1 VAAGASKREQYSFP
15 PRSRAVRPPLW
26 SPAMGAGGGH
36 QHEHDHGHAHG
47 VSADAQGRW
56 LAIAL
61 AVIAGFMVVEVVAGI
76 LADSLALISDA
87 AHMLTDAA
95 AIALALVAFRI
106 AARPPSGRFTFGFK
120 RAEILSA
127 QINGASLLVFAALI
141 GYEAVGRL
149 SSPPDVDGQ
158 FVIVVGLLGAAVNL
172 VAAWALSR
180 ASRRSLNV
188 EGAYLHAL
196 ADLLSSLFA
205 AVAGVVIVVTGFDQ
219 ADAIAALAVCAIMLA
234 GGWRLLRDSG
244 RILLEGAPKGMDA
257 DEIASAL
264 ADHPGVVEVH
274 DLHLWEVTSDFPALS
289 AHVLVPAGD
298 DCHRLRRELDALL
311 AERFGIDHATLQ
323 VEHAPADRLLQIEPR
338 PDGGD
343 GPR

>member
-1 VAAGASKREQYSFP
+1 
-15 PRSRAVRPPLW
+15 
-26 SPAMGAGGGH
+26 MGAGGGH
-36 QHEHDHGHAHG
+36 SHEHEHSHAHG

-61 AVIAGFMVVEVVAGI
+61 AVIVGFMVVEVVAGVI
-76 LADSLALISDA
+76 ANSVALISDA

-95 AIALALVAFRI
+95 AIALALGAVRL

-149 SSPPDVDGQ
+149 ADPPDVDGG
-158 FVIVVGLLGAAVNL
+158 FVIVVGVLGALVNV

-205 AVAGVVIVVTGFDQ
+205 AVAGVVIVLTGFVGLATMAASVLAVIFVGLVRWPEQ
-219 ADAIAALAVCAIMLA
+219 QGLLVFAAAVAALML
-234 GGWRLLRDSG
+234 R
-244 RILLEGAPKGMDA
+244 PVT
-257 DEIASAL
+257 SAL
-264 ADHPGVVEVH
+264 LFAAFAPLWLRAANPGR
-274 DLHLWEVTSDFPALS
+274 FAK
-289 AHVLVPAGD
+289 AG
-298 DCHRLRRELDALL
+298 R
-311 AERFGIDHATLQ
+311 
-323 VEHAPADRLLQIEPR
+323 
-338 PDGGD
+338 
-343 GPR
+343 

>member
-1 VAAGASKREQYSFP
+1 
-15 PRSRAVRPPLW
+15 
-26 SPAMGAGGGH
+26 MGAGGGH
-36 QHEHDHGHAHG
+36 SHEHEHSHAHG

-61 AVIAGFMVVEVVAGI
+61 AVIVGFMVVEVVAGVI
-76 LADSLALISDA
+76 ANSVALISDA

-95 AIALALVAFRI
+95 AIALALGAVRL

-149 SSPPDVDGQ
+149 ADPPDVDGG
-158 FVIVVGLLGAAVNL
+158 FVIVVGVLGALVNV

-205 AVAGVVIVVTGFDQ
+205 AVAGVVIVLTGFDQ
-219 ADAIAALAVCAIMLA
+219 ADAIAALAVCAIMLR

-257 DEIASAL
+257 DEIAA
-264 ADHPGVVEVH
+264 AIAGHPGVVEVH
-274 DLHLWEVTSDFPALS
+274 DLHVWEVTSGFPALS
-289 AHVLVPAGD
+289 AHVLVPAGE
-298 DCHRLRRELDALL
+298 DCHALRRELDRMV
-311 AERFGIDHATLQ
+311 AERFEIDHATLQ
-323 VEHAPADRLLQIEPR
+323 VEHAPAERLLQIEP
-338 PDGGD
+338 GGD
-343 GPR
+343 DRG

>member
-1 VAAGASKREQYSFP
+1 
-15 PRSRAVRPPLW
+15 
-26 SPAMGAGGGH
+26 MGAGGGH
-36 QHEHDHGHAHG
+36 HGHDHDHSHG

-56 LAIAL
+56 LAVAL
-61 AVIAGFMVVEVVAGI
+61 AAIVGFMAVEVVAGI
-76 LADSLALISDA
+76 LADSVALISDA

-95 AIALALVAFRI
+95 AIALALGAVRL

-141 GYEAVGRL
+141 GYAAIGRL
-149 SSPPDVDGQ
+149 ADPPDVDGP
-158 FVIVVGLLGAAVNL
+158 FVIAVGVLGALVNL

-196 ADLLSSLFA
+196 TDLLSSAFA
-205 AVAGVVIVVTGFDQ
+205 AAAGVVIVLTGFDQ
-219 ADAIAALAVCAIMLA
+219 ADAIAALAVCAIMLR

-264 ADHPGVVEVH
+264 AAHPGVVDVH
-274 DLHLWEVTSDFPALS
+274 DLHLWEVTSGFPALS
-289 AHVLVPAGD
+289 AHVLVAAGD
-298 DCHRLRRELDALL
+298 DCHQRRRELDTLL
-311 AERFGIDHATLQ
+311 RERFAIDHATLQ
-323 VEHAPADRLLQIEPR
+323 DDHAPADHLLQIEPR
-338 PDGGD
+338 APGG
-343 GPR
+343 GGSRGLSR